1 MHCGDGKKGGSIMEE
16 AKKLLPIGIENFKKI
31 RSENFYYVDKTGLI
45 RELLENRSEVN
56 LFTRPRRFGK
66 SLNMNML
73 KDFFEYGCDPE
84 LFEGLEIVRE
94 KELCEKYMGKFP
106 VISVTLK
113 DVEFNSYET
122 ARSALCSAVGGEAL
136 HFQFLADSDM
146 LSVREK
152 EQYQNLVKVGKPG
165 QPGFD
170 MTDDVVTD
178 SLRILSDLL
187 YKHYGRQVILLI
199 DEYDVPLDKAQRYGY
214 YDQMVSLI
222 CRMFSRVLKGNNH
235 LFLAVLTGCLRVSR
249 ESIFTGLNNLRVFS
263 IENVQFS
270 TCFGF
275 TDSEVKEMLDYYGF
289 PDRYETI
296 REWYNGY
303 LFGNT
308 GIYCPWDVI
317 NYIALLRSE
326 PDVEP
331 RSFWINTSGNEIVR
345 SFLGK
350 ATQTTKLELERLVA
364 GESVDKVVNRELTYQ
379 DLYGNIDNLW
389 SVLYATGYLTVSEKP
404 RGDVFRLKIPN
415 LEIRQIYVKQIM
427 DWFREETGKNPSP
440 LDSFCAALAAGNVQA
455 VEEGFNAYLSRT
467 ISIRDTSAR
476 NGMKENFYHGVLLGL
491 LSHRK
496 DWAVYSNRE
505 SGDGFSD
512 ILVESG
518 DGKLG
523 IVIEVKYPDGGDLE
537 KGCRQALEQIDK
549 MGYEEKL
556 RQDDYEKVLKYGI
569 ACNRKKCK
577 AAVSSVDSV

>member
-1 MHCGDGKKGGSIMEE
+1 
-16 AKKLLPIGIENFKKI
+16 
-31 RSENFYYVDKTGLI
+31 
-45 RELLENRSEVN
+45 
-56 LFTRPRRFGK
+56 
-66 SLNMNML
+66 
-73 KDFFEYGCDPE
+73 
-84 LFEGLEIVRE
+84 
-94 KELCEKYMGKFP
+94 
-106 VISVTLK
+106 
-113 DVEFNSYET
+113 
-122 ARSALCSAVGGEAL
+122 
-136 HFQFLADSDM
+136 
-146 LSVREK
+146 
-152 EQYQNLVKVGKPG
+152 
-165 QPGFD
+165 